1 MSESGDPVQARRGP
15 LVAAGVLA
23 VLGVLVASTIGV
35 LASQIGCLDPRGA
48 TYVNY
53 CQEHNVAGGGLVT
66 LGVLGPP
73 VITAV
78 AAVASVRQRRYRTLE
93 VVALAMLL
101 AGLALPQLI
110 WLVEW

>member
-1 MSESGDPVQARRGP
+1 
-15 LVAAGVLA
+15 
-23 VLGVLVASTIGV
+23 
-35 LASQIGCLDPRGA
+35 
-48 TYVNY
+48 
-53 CQEHNVAGGGLVT
+53 VT

>member
-1 MSESGDPVQARRGP
+1 M
-15 LVAAGVLA
+15 
-23 VLGVLVASTIGV
+23 
-35 LASQIGCLDPRGA
+35 
-48 TYVNY
+48 
-53 CQEHNVAGGGLVT
+53 AGGGLVT